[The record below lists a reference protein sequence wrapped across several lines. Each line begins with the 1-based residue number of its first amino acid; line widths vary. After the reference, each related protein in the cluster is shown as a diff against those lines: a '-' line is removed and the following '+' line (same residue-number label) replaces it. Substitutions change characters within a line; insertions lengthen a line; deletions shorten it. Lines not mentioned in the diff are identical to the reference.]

1 MRRIFVMFVLVV
13 VGIFVMAQT
22 NQLVWNNARLIYGV
36 SIDGVD
42 SLTYGAV
49 DEMDTFYL
57 FMPKILV
64 KFEQDTVYVCDTVYV
79 EVPSTGTSEEA
90 HEFVDLGLSVKWATC
105 NVGASKPEEYGDYF
119 AWGEVEPKNNYSLS
133 TYKYCNGTNNSMTK
147 YSAKNDVNRG
157 EFYDNKIVLGPED
170 DAAAVNWGG
179 EWRMP
184 TKEEQDELRNK
195 CTWEWTTLNGV
206 KGYAVIGINRN
217 VIFLPA
223 AGCFGEWS
231 RLGTGVFGYY
241 WSSSLYTNSSDNAY
255 YLGSYSDKLYEYY
268 FYRYFGLPVRAVC
281 RN

>member
-36 SIDGVD
+36 SIDGID
-42 SLTYGAV
+42 SLTYGEV

-79 EVPSTGTSEEA
+79 EVPSTGTPEEA

-133 TYKYCNGTNNSMTK
+133 TYKYCDGTNNSMTK

-170 DAAAVNWGG
+170 DAAVVNWGG

-231 RLGTGVFGYY
+231 RLGIGVFGYY

>member
-1 MRRIFVMFVLVV
+1 MRRIFVMFVLVA

-42 SLTYGAV
+42 SLTYGEV

-79 EVPSTGTSEEA
+79 EVPSTGTPEEA

-170 DAAAVNWGG
+170 DAATVNWGG